1 MHINSLVAMSLDSL
15 AEMRLSVVDS
25 LGTVAAAACLLEASA
40 IKAGNVHPTACF
52 LDMNYDHFRCSAEVI
67 GRTIDEYFLQDGV
80 PSVGECIHEM
90 ASATKRHVGVNTNLG
105 TLILLGPL
113 LIAANDQPASRRTR
127 AAFQSSVS
135 NVLARLNHSDS
146 KSVYQSI
153 ALVNPGGLGRSS
165 KMDANDD
172 PPVSVLDAMR
182 FVQDK
187 DDVAKQ
193 WVTDYE
199 TVFCLADS
207 LDAWNFAYKEDGGLN
222 WLSGIAAIQIDYL
235 AHNVD
240 SLIARKNGY
249 EVAMEVQRRAAELNG
264 LAFPGHLEKEGLW
277 QDFDAFLRADGHR
290 RNPGTTADLIAAA
303 AFVSLARDESGA

>member
-1 MHINSLVAMSLDSL
+1 MNINSLVAMSLDSL
-15 AEMRLSVVDS
+15 AEIRLSAEYS
-25 LGTVAAAACLLEASA
+25 LGTVATAACLLEASA
-40 IKAGNVHPTACF
+40 IKAGNVHPTASF
-52 LDMNYDHFRCSAEVI
+52 QDMNYEHFRSSAEVI
-67 GRTIDEYFLQDGV
+67 GRTIDEYFLRDGV
-80 PSVGECIHEM
+80 PSVGKCIYEM
-90 ASATKRHVGVNTNLG
+90 TSATKRHVGVNTNLG

-113 LIAANDQPASRRTR
+113 LLAVNDQPASRRSR
-127 AAFQSSVS
+127 GAFRGSVS
-135 NVLARLNHSDS
+135 NVLARLDHDDS

-165 KMDANDD
+165 KMDTHNE
-172 PPVSVLDAMR
+172 PPASILDAMR

-199 TVFCLADS
+199 AVFRLADS
-207 LDAWNFAYKEDGGLN
+207 LNARKVACIEKGGLN
-222 WLSGIAAIQIDYL
+222 WLRGIAAIQISYL

-249 EVAMEVQRRAAELNG
+249 EVAVEVQRRAAEING
-264 LAFPGHLEKEGLW
+264 LEFQGHLENGGPW
-277 QDFDAFLRADGHR
+277 QDFDVFLRADGHR

-303 AFVSLARDESGA
+303 VFVSLACVEWEA